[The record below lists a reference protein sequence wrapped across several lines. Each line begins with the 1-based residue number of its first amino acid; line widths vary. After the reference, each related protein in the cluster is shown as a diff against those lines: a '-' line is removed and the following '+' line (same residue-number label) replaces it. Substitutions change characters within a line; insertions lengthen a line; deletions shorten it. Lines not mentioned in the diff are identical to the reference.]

1 MRTIA
6 FFNNKGGVGKTSLV
20 YHLAWMLAEQGV
32 KVLAADLDPQA
43 NLTSMAFR
51 EEALERFWTENPR
64 PTVFTAI
71 APIKRGIGDLIAVEA
86 KMLSTKLGCLIGDLS
101 LSEFEDDL
109 SQNWPKCLDR
119 DERAFRVTTAIY
131 RAVRA
136 AATRMDA
143 AAVLIDVGP
152 NLGALNRAA
161 MIAADFIVVPVA
173 PDLFSVQGLE
183 NVGPRLRTWREE
195 WRERLARA
203 PRELEQEA
211 LPPGTMQPLGY
222 VVARHTVRAD
232 RPVKSYQRWI
242 DKLPQAYA
250 QAVLGQADGGS
261 LPLVEPNLLGRLK
274 DYRSLMPMAQEATK
288 PMFLLKPADG
298 AIGGHQSAVRSCY
311 DDFLELAR
319 KIAFRAGIDV
329 KSRR

>member
-1 MRTIA
+1 MKTIA

-51 EEALERFWTENPR
+51 EEALELFWNEHPR

-71 APIKRGIGDLIAVEA
+71 APIKRGVGDLVQVEP
-86 KMLSTKLGCLIGDLS
+86 KMLGSRLGCLIGDLS

-136 AATRMDA
+136 AAIRMEA
-143 AAVLIDVGP
+143 NVILIDVGP

-161 MIAADFIVVPVA
+161 MIAADSIVVPVA

-195 WRERLARA
+195 WQERLARA
-203 PRELEQEA
+203 PRALERDD
-211 LPPGTMQPLGY
+211 LPPGSMQPLGY
-222 VVARHTVRAD
+222 VVARHTVRAE

-242 DKLPQAYA
+242 DRLPQAYDRS
-250 QAVLGQADGGS
+250 VLGKEDGRSSSPG
-261 LPLVEPNLLGRLK
+261 EPNLLGRLK

-298 AIGGHQSAVRSCY
+298 AIGGHQSAVQSCY
-311 DDFLELAR
+311 GDFLELAR
-319 KIAFRAGIDV
+319 KIAFRAGIEF
-329 KSRR
+329 KSRH